1 MGGWLPSP
9 AYPPRMAHLL
19 CCRPPALPPGD
30 QGGSGRHGRLGPA
43 VRVRDALPPSP
54 PATRAAGNLR
64 ARAGPGQGPG
74 SSPPPSASG
83 RCVWRVRACP
93 GALGTEAVPSGWGLC
108 RLWQLGGGAAGAGP
122 LALSVLGSGSVFV
135 TTDSVSGPSQ
145 EFSMCRAAWRPYYKA
160 GGWQRRAQ
168 L

>member
-1 MGGWLPSP
+1 MGDWGLQW
-9 AYPPRMAHLL
+9 
-19 CCRPPALPPGD
+19 
-30 QGGSGRHGRLGPA
+30 
-43 VRVRDALPPSP
+43 RVRDALPPSP
-54 PATRAAGNLR
+54 PAKRAAGNLR

-74 SSPPPSASG
+74 PSPPPSASG